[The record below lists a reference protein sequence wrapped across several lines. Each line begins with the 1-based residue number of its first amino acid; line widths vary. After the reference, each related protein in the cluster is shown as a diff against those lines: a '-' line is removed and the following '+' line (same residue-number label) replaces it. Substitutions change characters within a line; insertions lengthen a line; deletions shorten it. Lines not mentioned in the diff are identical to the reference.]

1 MATTTVNGDVQTG
14 STFQYTNRVILPE
27 DVVSTTSYADLTG
40 PDGGTLQ
47 FYVKAGNV
55 YRFRLTVM
63 TTCAATTDGHAV
75 SINGPASPTFLA
87 YTSVQ
92 PTGAA
97 TEVVTNAAAYNLP
110 AAQTT
115 TTAATAGNIHTITGV
130 IQPSTSG
137 MLTGRLIADNTSVVA
152 KGFLSSIEWA
162 RIG

>member
-27 DVVSTTSYADLTG
+27 DVASTTSYADLT
-40 PDGGTLQ
+40 DLE
-47 FYVKAGNV
+47 FYAKAGNV
-55 YRFRLTVM
+55 YRFRVTVM

-75 SINGPASPTFLA
+75 SIDGPASPTFLA
-87 YTSVQ
+87 YSSVQ

-97 TEVVTNAAAYNLP
+97 TQVVTNGAAYDLP
-110 AAQTT
+110 AAPTT

-130 IQPSTSG
+130 IQSATSG
-137 MLTGRLIADNTSVVA
+137 MVTARLIADNTSVVA

>member
-1 MATTTVNGDVQTG
+1 MATTTVIGDVQTG

-27 DVVSTTSYADLTG
+27 DVASTTSYADLT
-40 PDGGTLQ
+40 DLE
-47 FYVKAGNV
+47 FYAKAGNV
-55 YRFRLTVM
+55 YRFRVTVM

-75 SINGPASPTFLA
+75 SIDGPASPTFLA

-97 TEVVTNAAAYNLP
+97 TQVITNGAAYDLP

-115 TTAATAGNIHTITGV
+115 TTASADGNVHTVTGV
-130 IQPSTSG
+130 IQSATSG
-137 MLTGRLIADNTSVVA
+137 MVTARLIADNTSVVA
-152 KGFLSSIEWA
+152 KGYLSSIEWV

>member
-1 MATTTVNGDVQTG
+1 MATTTVSGDVQTG
-14 STFQYTNRVILPE
+14 ATFQYTNRVVLPE
-27 DVVSTTSYADLTG
+27 DVASTTSYADLT
-40 PDGGTLQ
+40 DLE
-47 FYVKAGNV
+47 FYAKAGNT

-75 SINGPASPTFLA
+75 SIDGPASPTFLA
-87 YTSVQ
+87 YVGLQ

-97 TEVVTNAAAYNLP
+97 TQVVTNGAAYDLP

-115 TTAATAGNIHTITGV
+115 TTAATAGNLHTVSGM
-130 IQPSTSG
+130 IQPATSG
-137 MLTGRLIADNTSVVA
+137 MVTARIIADNTSVVA